1 MEPLGY
7 NKERA
12 AKILEKYD
20 LDLLIASSPINVSYT
35 TGLPLYH
42 GSENPI
48 LLALNNM
55 YPHFTLIRRGH
66 EGDATMIHWV
76 LYRSVER
83 FSWIRDA
90 VGIKSQDESAA
101 AVAKKIRE
109 WDFAGRRVG
118 VETTAPKFLLDILCD
133 PALKLQVVNADRAFL
148 DMKVIKS
155 DEEIDLLEKAT
166 LITEEV
172 IDKTIKTLHEGMT
185 DFEIVRAAKKFFL
198 ECGADSWDHITMN
211 IGDSDPEAPGT
222 GRAIRKGEIIRLD
235 FGAVY
240 KGYVADINK
249 HVVFGEVPERP
260 KQMVDSLLDLQHYIE
275 ARVKPGVNM
284 RRLSDEA
291 MAYYKESVT
300 DDFFFALAQSR
311 ENSLGKLSL
320 EAVNLYNHVITENL
334 AFAVAHSIGMQC
346 EEQHLFGVFESLD
359 EPFEKNMVFEIE
371 SWAIYEGALV
381 GVEDCYVVTDTGCRK
396 LSNMDKHILSL

>member
-7 NKERA
+7 NKERT
-12 AKILEKYD
+12 AKILEKYN
-20 LDLLIASSPINVSYT
+20 LDLLIASSPVNVSYT

-48 LLALNNM
+48 LLSLNNM

-66 EGDATMIHWV
+66 EGDAAMIHWV

-83 FSWIRDA
+83 FSWLKDA
-90 VGIKSQDESAA
+90 VGIKSQDEAGA
-101 AVAKKIRE
+101 LVAKKLKE
-109 WDFAGRRVG
+109 WDFAGKRVG
-118 VETTAPKFLLDILCD
+118 VESTAPKFLTDILAD

-148 DMKVIKS
+148 DMRVIKS
-155 DEEIDLLEKAT
+155 GAEIALLEKAT
-166 LITEEV
+166 KITEEV
-172 IDKTIKTLHEGMT
+172 IGKTIKALHIGMT
-185 DFEIVRAAKKFFL
+185 DFEIIRTAKKFYL

-222 GRAIRKGEIIRLD
+222 GRAIKPGEIIRLD
-235 FGAVY
+235 FGAVCS
-240 KGYVADINK
+240 GYVADINK
-249 HVVFGEVPERP
+249 HVIFGRTPERAA
-260 KQMVDSLLDLQHYIE
+260 QMVESLLDLQHYIE
-275 ARVKPGVNM
+275 TRVKPGVNM

-291 MAYYKESVT
+291 LAYYKESVT

-311 ENSLGKLSL
+311 ENSLVKLSL
-320 EAVNLYNHVITENL
+320 QAVNLYNHVITENL

-359 EPFEKNMVFEIE
+359 EVFEENMVFEIE

-381 GVEDCYVVTDTGCRK
+381 GVEDCYVVTGTGCRK
-396 LSNMDKHILSL
+396 MSTLDKHILQL